1 MTDIVSPETRSRMMS
16 RIRGRNTKP
25 EITVRRF
32 LHAVGLR
39 FRLHGKDLPGRPD
52 IVLPAR
58 RAAVFVHGCFWHQ
71 HPGCR
76 EAVMPSTRPEFWANK
91 FDANRTRDARAIQ
104 ALQDAGWNTFV
115 VWECQARDELALEEL
130 AWALLALPE
139 RAASG
144 PSK

>member
-1 MTDIVSPETRSRMMS
+1 
-16 RIRGRNTKP
+16 
-25 EITVRRF
+25 
-32 LHAVGLR
+32 
-39 FRLHGKDLPGRPD
+39 
-52 IVLPAR
+52 
-58 RAAVFVHGCFWHQ
+58 
-71 HPGCR
+71 
-76 EAVMPSTRPEFWANK
+76 MPSTRPEFWANK